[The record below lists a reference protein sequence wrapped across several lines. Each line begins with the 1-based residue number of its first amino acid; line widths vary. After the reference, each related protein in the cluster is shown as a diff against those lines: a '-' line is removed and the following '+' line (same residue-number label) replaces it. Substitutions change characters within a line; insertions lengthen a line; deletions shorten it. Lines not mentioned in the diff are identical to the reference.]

1 MLSGR
6 KILIVQATRYFSWTD
21 DRAEDFF
28 NTRKTRKKK
37 ALSSPVPKVLPS
49 DHAAVR
55 TYNRRRLLKWPI
67 LYVKGTESL
76 TTSCVFSSSAEA
88 ITGLTGVNPGYFRG
102 KHIEGLCSVSH
113 IVGPKQILKSN
124 VRNNKIKL

>member
-21 DRAEDFF
+21 DIERIFLTHDE
-28 NTRKTRKKK
+28 TRKKQ

-55 TYNRRRLLKWPI
+55 TYNRRRLLKLPI

-76 TTSCVFSSSAEA
+76 TTSCVFISSAEA

-113 IVGPKQILKSN
+113 IVG
-124 VRNNKIKL
+124 R

>member
-1 MLSGR
+1 MIDRGYFQLVMKHEKNKLSLLPSR
-6 KILIVQATRYFSWTD
+6 KF
-21 DRAEDFF
+21 
-28 NTRKTRKKK
+28 
-37 ALSSPVPKVLPS
+37 LPS

-55 TYNRRRLLKWPI
+55 NYNRRRLLKWPI

-76 TTSCVFSSSAEA
+76 TTSCVFISSAEA

-113 IVGPKQILKSN
+113 IVGP
-124 VRNNKIKL
+124 